1 VKPSEFGTG
10 PVIVAKDR
18 FWRGMSLRE
27 CLVAGFCAAFIAVTG
42 MFLHVPFHLPG
53 HRVLPLAFFLLLG
66 RACVPRFWTGSAIA
80 LASSVLALS
89 IGRDDPTHL
98 AKYLAA
104 GIMADVVSGLFSTT
118 CSVPFGALAGA
129 AIGASWLPVNLLT
142 DLAVGMDRDLAIRH
156 VLLKSASA
164 IIFGAIG
171 GGLVA
176 PVVRRLQ
183 ASGLVSRK
191 CASDAPKVNSC
202 PDQSIATTISDT
214 RR

>member
-1 VKPSEFGTG
+1 MRLFRPGTG
-10 PVIVAKDR
+10 PGSVAKDR
-18 FWRGMSLRE
+18 FWGSLSLRE
-27 CLVAGFCAAFIAVTG
+27 SLVMGFCAAFIAVTG
-42 MFLHVPFHLPG
+42 MFLHIPFHMPG

-66 RACVPRFWTGSAIA
+66 RACVPRFWTATAIA

-104 GIMADVVSGLFSTT
+104 GIMADVVVGLFSATS
-118 CSVPFGALAGA
+118 SVPFGALAGA
-129 AIGASWLPVNLLT
+129 CIGASWLPVNLLA
-142 DLAVGMDRDLAIRH
+142 DLAAGMDRDLAIRH

-164 IIFGAIG
+164 IVFGAIG

-176 PVVRRLQ
+176 PVFRRLQ

-191 CASDAPKVNSC
+191 SMKDATKVNAC
-202 PDQSIATTISDT
+202 PDQSVATIVSDT

>member
-1 VKPSEFGTG
+1 VNPSRFETG
-10 PVIVAKDR
+10 PGRGAKDR
-18 FWRGMSLRE
+18 FWGGLTLRE
-27 CLVAGFCAAFIAVTG
+27 CLVLGFCAAFIALTG
-42 MFLHVPFHLPG
+42 MFLHIPFHFPG
-53 HRVLPLAFFLLLG
+53 HRVLPLAFFLILG
-66 RACVPRFWTGSAIA
+66 RACVPRFWAGSAIA
-80 LASSVLALS
+80 LASSILALS
-89 IGRDDPTHL
+89 IGRENPANL

-104 GIMADVVSGLFSTT
+104 GIMADIVLGLFSATR
-118 CSVPFGALAGA
+118 SVPFGVLAGA
-129 AIGASWLPVNLLT
+129 AIGSSWLPVNLLT

-164 IIFGAIG
+164 IMFGAIG

-191 CASDAPKVNSC
+191 RVEDMPKANGC
-202 PDQSIATTISDT
+202 PDQSIATTIYDT